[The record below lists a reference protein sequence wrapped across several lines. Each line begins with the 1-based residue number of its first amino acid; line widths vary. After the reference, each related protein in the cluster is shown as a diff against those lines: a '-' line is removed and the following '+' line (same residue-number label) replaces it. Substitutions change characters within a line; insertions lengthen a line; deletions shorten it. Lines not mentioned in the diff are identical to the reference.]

1 MSLGDIV
8 SKAVSSGQNLI
19 SNIAQNQTSNK
30 AIKYITRI
38 YIGAVAILLLTWYGS
53 WWYKTITIGSPD
65 LTSLQQFINCTTN
78 GTFLAFITF
87 IAGLFID
94 TNKNNIPDALEK
106 KTTSYSSYNTTSYS
120 RSSSTISSSSEG
132 TSKTGGGIGPGA
144 TTKSQS

>member
-1 MSLGDIV
+1 MSMGDIV
-8 SKAVSSGQNLI
+8 SKVVSGGKDLVYNL
-19 SNIAQNQTSNK
+19 AQNQTSNR

-53 WWYKTITIGSPD
+53 WWYKTINMGSPD
-65 LTSLQQFINCTTN
+65 LTSLQQFINSTTN

-106 KTTSYSSYNTTSYS
+106 KPNSYGGSYNNCGG
-120 RSSSTISSSSEG
+120 SSSS
-132 TSKTGGGIGPGA
+132 SSSSSPSAKMGGVGPGA
-144 TTKSQS
+144 TTKPNT

>member
-1 MSLGDIV
+1 MSMGDIV
-8 SKAVSSGQNLI
+8 SKVVSSGKDLVYNL
-19 SNIAQNQTSNK
+19 AQNQTSNR

-53 WWYKTITIGSPD
+53 WWYKTITMGSPD
-65 LTSLQQFINCTTN
+65 LTSLQQFINSTTN

-106 KTTSYSSYNTTSYS
+106 KPNNSYGGSHNNCGG
-120 RSSSTISSSSEG
+120 SSSPSSPSS
-132 TSKTGGGIGPGA
+132 KMGGVGPGA
-144 TTKSQS
+144 TTKPNT